1 LFAAPFQ
8 AAGKSGTLIGM
19 NDSLLPKAETAWIS
33 ERARALGFDG
43 CGVAPAEKFPEL
55 EHFSDWLDRGYAG
68 EMKYLQDPRRL
79 DPRVPMPGVR
89 SLIVCALNY
98 NSGLPYSTDTESNQD
113 TVGTP
118 RGWISRYAWGDDYHE
133 VLWAKLNALAAEM
146 RGHFSQPFEVRAYA
160 DTGPVHER
168 AAAKYAGLG
177 WLAKNT
183 LLINQSLGSWFFLGV
198 LFTSLPLAPTLGP
211 AEAPPPDR
219 CGTCRACLDACPTQ
233 AIVKPYVLDASRC
246 IAYLTIELRG
256 AIPEEFREAMERHI
270 FGCDI
275 CQDVCPWNRK
285 SPRTQLAEFKPR
297 ALAALDDTTREE
309 TLFLPDLLRVAS
321 LTQEQFR
328 ELFRGSPIKRTK
340 WQGLVRNACIALGNQ
355 SVQPDSDTYREI
367 TKTLQSLSGCS
378 DAVIAESAH
387 WALSRIQAPG
397 NAKLPGS
404 SPDRS

>member
-1 LFAAPFQ
+1 LPYFQ
-8 AAGKSGTLIGM
+8 AARKSGTLIGM
-19 NDSLLPKAETAWIS
+19 NDSLLPKAETAWIG

-43 CGVAPAEKFPEL
+43 CGVTAAEKFPEL
-55 EHFSDWLDRGYAG
+55 EHFSDWLNRGYAG

-113 TVGTP
+113 TIGTP

-133 VLWAKLNALAAEM
+133 VLWTKLNLLAAEM

-183 LLINQSLGSWFFLGV
+183 LLISQSLGSWFFLGV

-233 AIVKPYVLDASRC
+233 AIAEPYVLDARRC

-256 AIPEEFREAMERHI
+256 ALPEEFREAMGRHV

-285 SPRTQLAEFKPR
+285 SPRTELAEFKPR
-297 ALAALDDTTREE
+297 ALGTIDDRMREE
-309 TLFLPDLLRVAS
+309 TLFLPDLLRIAS
-321 LTQEQFR
+321 LTQQQFR

-367 TKTLQSLSGCS
+367 TRTLQSLSGCS
-378 DAVIAESAH
+378 EAVIAESAR
-387 WALSRIQAPG
+387 WALSRIQAQG
-397 NAKLPGS
+397 SAKLPLF

>member
-1 LFAAPFQ
+1 
-8 AAGKSGTLIGM
+8 
-19 NDSLLPKAETAWIS
+19 
-33 ERARALGFDG
+33 
-43 CGVAPAEKFPEL
+43 
-55 EHFSDWLDRGYAG
+55 
-68 EMKYLQDPRRL
+68 
-79 DPRVPMPGVR
+79 MPGVR

-387 WALSRIQAPG
+387 WALSRIQTQG